1 MYIFLYTYIIMTIK
15 TKKKVR
21 NRKKNGLINKIKR
34 TLRKIFRLKKS
45 KYNKINKIKIESE
58 YNLKKKQLQNL
69 KTKYRNKLK
78 QNHNMNKKI
87 RSKYR
92 YKKLKII
99 KNIK

>member
-1 MYIFLYTYIIMTIK
+1 MTKK

-21 NRKKNGLINKIKR
+21 NIKKYGLINRIKK
-34 TLRKIFRLKKS
+34 TLRKIL
-45 KYNKINKIKIESE
+45 KIKNNNYTKIKKIKNESE
-58 YNLKKKQLQNL
+58 YKLKKKQLQNL

-78 QNHNMNKKI
+78 QNHNFNKKI